1 MINNSMKDNKGQ
13 NTDIK
18 SQKPV
23 GPKPNELGGVQISTH
38 LKISDPNTGKVLLQ
52 KRGDI

>member
-1 MINNSMKDNKGQ
+1 MINNTMKGNKGL
-13 NTDIK
+13 NTDKK
-18 SQKPV
+18 SQQSV